1 MQNRYDGRSTPTDR
15 RIAGRR
21 RILVNKDT
29 IDIKELAERP
39 QTYSSPAIIERRRRI
54 LEETRKVIAEQGIAA
69 LSMNDIGQRAGV
81 AKRTLYNAFQTRERM
96 IASAIQEYFDEYVSQ
111 IDYASEPGTLRYNL
125 ERMIT
130 VVQRNRKIRNYI
142 KAIMALYFSSDVDHD
157 IWTAMHSPAVEHN
170 RTWIATL
177 EKKKQL
183 QPWIDVDALVEDLV
197 RFEYATINDWAQG
210 RIPDGDII
218 VRLVGSYLSCV
229 LGTLK
234 GAARKEV
241 EALIMDIAE
250 RGMDALPVRKR
261 TKGATDL

>member
-1 MQNRYDGRSTPTDR
+1 MDLATKDNIGTRDGT
-15 RIAGRR
+15 
-21 RILVNKDT
+21 
-29 IDIKELAERP
+29 ERP

-69 LSMNDIGQRAGV
+69 LSMNEIGQRAGV

-96 IASAIQEYFDEYVSQ
+96 IASAIQEYFDEYVSR
-111 IDYASEPGTLRYNL
+111 IDYASTPGSLRYNL
-125 ERMIT
+125 ERMIS

-170 RTWIATL
+170 RTWIAAL
-177 EKKKQL
+177 EKQKQL
-183 QPWIDVDALVEDLV
+183 QPWVEVDKLVEDLV

-210 RIPDGDII
+210 RIPDDEVI
-218 VRLVGSYLSCV
+218 VRLVGSYLTCV
-229 LGTLK
+229 LGALK

-241 EALIMDIAE
+241 EALIVDISQ
-250 RGMDALPVRKR
+250 RGIDALPMRKR
-261 TKGATDL
+261 NGTAASA